1 MSPKQKHSLRGKKR
15 KRPPRLKPKSQRS
28 NASGGQKGDGVLFP
42 STRIPKGMDK
52 KTAKKLKKA
61 TRHKF

>member
-1 MSPKQKHSLRGKKR
+1 MAPKKDSLRGRKR

-28 NASGGQKGDGVLFP
+28 KVAGSQKGDGVLFP
-42 STRIPKGMDK
+42 STRVPEGMDK

-61 TRHKF
+61 TRYKI